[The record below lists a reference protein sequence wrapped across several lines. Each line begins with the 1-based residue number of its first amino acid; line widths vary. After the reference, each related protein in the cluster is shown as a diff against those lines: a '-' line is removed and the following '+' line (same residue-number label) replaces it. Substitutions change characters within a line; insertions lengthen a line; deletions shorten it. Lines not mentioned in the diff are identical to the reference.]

1 MSNKKILVIDDEK
14 NIRELFSDF
23 LSWYGYYVMT
33 VENGSEGLRRLKEA
47 NFDVVLSDIN
57 IPGISGIELM
67 KIVREEKI
75 DVFFVLFTGID
86 VDIARRI
93 SEQQAADGFIE
104 KPFSIRQIIHLI
116 EDLFTRKTSRLPQSP

>member
-23 LSWYGYYVMT
+23 LTWYGYYVMT

-75 DVFFVLFTGID
+75 DVFFVLFTGVD

-104 KPFSIRQIIHLI
+104 KPFSIRQIIYLI

>member
-104 KPFSIRQIIHLI
+104 KPFSIRQIIYLI